1 MENRK
6 SLRNGNSFIQDPASR
21 FDALYE
27 TYKSAIYSYACYLTK
42 NEKEAEDLFQDT
54 WLRVVQNPPKGGE
67 IENLKSWVFTVTT
80 NLFRDSL
87 RKKRV
92 RRSFQVE
99 KASTSNLGPS
109 IFANERPEGKLT
121 KSRESDQL
129 EARKAI
135 THALSKLPDKLRRVF
150 ILKEIEGFKYLE
162 ISDILGI
169 PVGTVK
175 SMMHRAINRLR
186 QELAVF
192 CPE

>member
-1 MENRK
+1 M
-6 SLRNGNSFIQDPASR
+6 
-21 FDALYE
+21 
-27 TYKSAIYSYACYLTK
+27 
-42 NEKEAEDLFQDT
+42 
-54 WLRVVQNPPKGGE
+54 
-67 IENLKSWVFTVTT
+67 
-80 NLFRDSL
+80 
-87 RKKRV
+87 
-92 RRSFQVE
+92 RRLFQVE

-109 IFANERPEGKLT
+109 IFANERTEGKLT
-121 KSRESDQL
+121 KSRETDQL

-135 THALSKLPDKLRRVF
+135 TQALSRLPDKLRRVF